1 MTNYL
6 TDAKG
11 RLVPKGQI
19 KEVDLLR
26 HELVYEVVEKAKKR
40 SKDIADFKKM
50 IMGNIKSFIELS
62 AEQYGQKYGGHK
74 GNVTL
79 TSFDGRYRVTIAIQ
93 DSISFDERLQVAKQ
107 LIDEC
112 IQKWSDGSRDEIRVL
127 VQDAFNVEKG
137 QKLNTDRILGLRRLD
152 IKDPKWKQAMDAI
165 SDSVTISSSKEH
177 IRVHERDG
185 EGKYQQIRLDL
196 STL

>member
-1 MTNYL
+1 MEDYL

-26 HELVYEVVEKAKKR
+26 HELVYEIIEKAKIR
-40 SKDIADFKKM
+40 SKDIAQFKRG
-50 IMGNIKSFIELS
+50 IMNTIKSFIELS

-79 TSFDGRYRVTIAIQ
+79 TSFDGKYRITIAIQ
-93 DSISFDERLQVAKQ
+93 DTISFDERLQVAKQ

-152 IKDPKWKQAMDAI
+152 IQDPVWKQAMDAI

-177 IRVHERDG
+177 IRVHERNL

-196 STL
+196 SSL